1 MATFTQA
8 PVLAYAH
15 CRDARCPG
23 YAQQQ
28 IDAIREEASY
38 TFGDGDRL
46 GAGVLQNT
54 IERSHVEYHA
64 ADDADVPCPAC
75 GASREVTG
83 TPRPQYVNESG
94 HDPMGLLA
102 LQPDQPG
109 GPVDPLTQYYGPT
122 HVETDE
128 EMETRLRGEIREEQM
143 RARLRAE
150 MGET

>member
-54 IERSHVEYHA
+54 VERSHVEYHA

-75 GASREVTG
+75 GAQREVTG

-102 LQPDQPG
+102 LQPDQAG
-109 GPVDPLTQYYGPT
+109 GPVMQYAAG
-122 HVETDE
+122 ETDE